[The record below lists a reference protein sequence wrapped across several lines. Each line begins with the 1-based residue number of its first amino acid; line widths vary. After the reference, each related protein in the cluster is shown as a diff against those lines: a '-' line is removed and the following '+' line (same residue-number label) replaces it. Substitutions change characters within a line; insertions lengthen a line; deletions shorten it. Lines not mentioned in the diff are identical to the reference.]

1 MKDFGVSGR
10 VFSGRYFDH
19 VPPDKIR
26 DCGDNRERPRRS
38 SLCGR
43 LASQV

>member
-1 MKDFGVSGR
+1 MKGFGVSGR
-10 VFSGRYFDH
+10 GFSGRHFDH

-26 DCGDNRERPRRS
+26 HCGDNGERPRRS

-43 LASQV
+43 LASKV